1 MVGSTGVHDIRG
13 MDDLPQRRSIRM
25 RGYDYANEGAYFVT
39 ICTHDRRNLFG
50 SVVEGVMVTNAL
62 GGIAQ
67 RCWDAIPEHM
77 PHVDV
82 GPFVV
87 MPDHVHGIVVIRE
100 RVGGV
105 GGAGTRHVAPGIRAV
120 DDAPATD
127 VPANAPSLPVRRTRH
142 DASLPPP
149 GNDGPRPKPPGIP
162 RGSLGQVIQ
171 SYKSAV
177 TRIAYRDGVLSRGIP
192 VWQGNYW
199 DDIIRG
205 DGAYERIAQYIRDNP
220 ANWAKDRFKGRP

>member
-1 MVGSTGVHDIRG
+1 
-13 MDDLPQRRSIRM
+13 M
-25 RGYDYANEGAYFVT
+25 RGYDYASEGAYFVT
-39 ICTHDRRNLFG
+39 ICTHDRRYLFG
-50 SVVEGVMVTNAL
+50 RVVDGVMVTNAL
-62 GGIAQ
+62 GNIAQ
-67 RCWDAIPEHM
+67 RCWDAIQEHM

-100 RVGGV
+100 RLGDGRDRAVDGALGV
-105 GGAGTRHVAPGIRAV
+105 GGAGSRHVAPGIRAV

-127 VPANAPSLPVRRTRH
+127 GPTNAPSLPVRRTRH
-142 DASLPPP
+142 DASLPDH

-177 TRIAYRDGVLSRGIP
+177 TRIAYRDGILPRGIP

-199 DDIIRG
+199 DDIIRD
-205 DGAYERIAQYIRDNP
+205 DGAYERIAQYIRSNP
-220 ANWAKDRFKGRP
+220 ANWDRDRFNG

>member
-1 MVGSTGVHDIRG
+1 MA
-13 MDDLPQRRSIRM
+13 DLPQRRSIRM
-25 RGYDYANEGAYFVT
+25 RGHDYASEGAYFVT
-39 ICTHDRRNLFG
+39 ICTHDRRYLFG
-50 SVVEGVMVTNAL
+50 RVVDGVMVTNAL
-62 GGIAQ
+62 GDIAQ
-67 RCWDAIPEHM
+67 RCWDAIQEHM
-77 PHVDV
+77 PHVDI

-105 GGAGTRHVAPGIRAV
+105 GGVGARHVAPGIRAV
-120 DDAPATD
+120 DDAPAPDATR
-127 VPANAPSLPVRRTRH
+127 NAPSLSDRWTRH
-142 DASLPPP
+142 DASLPDH

-177 TRIAYRDGVLSRGIP
+177 TRIAYRDGVLPRGIP

-199 DDIIRG
+199 DDIIRD
-205 DGAYERIAQYIRDNP
+205 DGAYERIAQYIRRNP
-220 ANWAKDRFKGRP
+220 ANWGRDRFNG